1 MAKNTLYSRRNRD
14 WFFVDRADFHETLP
28 TKTFCVMHSQQ
39 LGFFLQEAEGFVL
52 PEKRYGDTD
61 KLAKRILNTFR
72 DRGKATGVL
81 LSGEKGSGKS
91 LQAKTLSNLGI
102 SEGLPTILV
111 NHAFHGEA
119 FNQFI
124 QKIEQPCIIIFDEF
138 EKTYS
143 DKDSQEGVLTLLDSV
158 VTNNCLFVFT
168 VNNKYRIDENMRNRP
183 GRLFYAIDYEGLTI
197 AFIKQY
203 CEENLKNKAYI
214 DTVPR
219 VCMIFRSFN
228 FDMLKSLVEEMNR
241 YDESPQDALKVLNI
255 KAEFDSVSE
264 FVVKL
269 KHPSLISTRLYT
281 TKWKGN
287 PLLNQVSIEGYFKDP
302 KKKYKKDDDEGD
314 YHSFAFTAKHIV
326 KVDPDDG
333 RFDFKLDD
341 GVELSLSREVYKN
354 HGSMD
359 RVLDL

>member
-1 MAKNTLYSRRNRD
+1 MAKNTLFSRRNRD

-28 TKTFCVMHSQQ
+28 TSTYCVMFSQQ
-39 LGFFLQEAEGFVL
+39 VSFYLQEVEGFVL

-61 KLAKRILNTFR
+61 KLANRILDTFK
-72 DRGKATGVL
+72 DRNKATGVL

-91 LQAKTLSNLGI
+91 LQAKTLSTFGL
-102 SEGLPTILV
+102 ERGLPTILV
-111 NHAFHGEA
+111 NHPFHGEG

-124 QKIEQPCIIIFDEF
+124 QKIEQPCIILFDEF

-143 DKDSQEGVLTLLDSV
+143 EKDAQEGVLTLLDGV

-168 VNNKYRIDENMRNRP
+168 VNDKYRIDTNMRNRP

-203 CEENLKNKAYI
+203 CEENLKDKQYLE
-214 DTVPR
+214 TVPR

-228 FDMLKSLVEEMNR
+228 FDMLKALVEEMNR
-241 YDESPQDALKVLNI
+241 YGESPQDALKVLNI
-255 KAEFDSVSE
+255 KAEFDSVSD
-264 FVVKL
+264 FVVKV
-269 KHPSLISTRLYT
+269 KHPKFVSTRLYT

-287 PLLNQVSIEGYFKDP
+287 PLLSQVSIEGYFKDP
-302 KKKYKKDDDEGD
+302 EKKYKKDEEDGD
-314 YHSFAFTAKHIV
+314 YHQFVFSAKHIV

-333 RFDFKLDD
+333 RFDFRSDD
-341 GVELSLSREVYKN
+341 GVELSLVREVFKN
-354 HGSMD
+354 FGTMD